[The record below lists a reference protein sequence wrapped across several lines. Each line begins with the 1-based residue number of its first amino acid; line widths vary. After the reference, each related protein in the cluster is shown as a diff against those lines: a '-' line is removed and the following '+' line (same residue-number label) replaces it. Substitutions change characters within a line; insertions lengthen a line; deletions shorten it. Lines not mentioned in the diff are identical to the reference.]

1 MQPVESTSQL
11 QALLDLAAK
20 GDDGASRELL
30 DRVSHRLLTLT
41 RRMLA
46 DYPHLKR
53 WEQTDDVFQS
63 AALRLYRSLADVRPD
78 NPRAFFGLAATQ
90 IRRTLV
96 DLLRHHFGPQG
107 SAGKHQTD
115 AKVSADS
122 SGGGIIANAPAADP
136 DSLSLVQWAEFHEA
150 VAALPDDQRE
160 VFDLIWYGGATRK
173 EAAELLQISER
184 TVIRRLNRA
193 RLHVYE
199 ALRGEQPPLGDG

>member
-1 MQPVESTSQL
+1 MQPVESSSQL

-30 DRVSHRLLTLT
+30 NRASRRLLTLT

-63 AALRLYRSLADVRPD
+63 AALRLYRSLADVRPE

-96 DLLRHHFGPQG
+96 DLLRRHFGPEG

-115 AKVSADS
+115 AKVSLDS
-122 SGGGIIANAPAADP
+122 SAGGIVANAQASQPEG
-136 DSLSLVQWAEFHEA
+136 LSLVRWAEFHEA
-150 VAALPDDQRE
+150 VQALEDEKRE
-160 VFDLIWYGGATRK
+160 VFDLIWYGGASRK
-173 EAAELLQISER
+173 EVAELLQVSER
-184 TVIRRLNRA
+184 TVIRRLNNA
-193 RLHVYE
+193 RLDVCE
-199 ALRGEQPPLGDG
+199 ALGGELPPLGDG